1 MKVRLLHHDRE
12 FDPQAELPWHAEILA
27 KDLALPVLFEAMA
40 QGDACI
46 AEVARKVVLTSL
58 ANDEAAI
65 AYRQQILHDCL
76 EHPEAVL
83 ELYEFAGAAEAQAKK
98 QYLGLLDRYP
108 EWVLSSSIRHM
119 NELLEMI
126 RSLKQLAMRH
136 EALFAAPGWR
146 AFFTRLRIEV
156 DDDYLATVSSHLRS
170 LTFQDGILL
179 SAALGQGHKGLDY
192 RLHRPP
198 LVAEPSWLARL
209 GAWLL
214 GLILSPKPPPHSF
227 SLHPRDEGG
236 IRVLTGIRHR
246 GVSQTA
252 IALAQSA
259 DHVRAFFTALKN
271 ELAFYVGCLHLH
283 KRLVDIGA
291 PICLPVP
298 EPPAARCFT
307 CQGLYDVCLALQIG
321 RPVVGNDVQADGDD
335 LVLIT
340 GANQGGKST
349 LLRGIGLAQCLL
361 QSGMFAGA
369 ETLAA
374 SVCSGVYTHF
384 KREEDLRLES
394 GKLDEELG
402 RMSRIVD
409 HLAPHALVLMNESFA
424 ATNERE
430 GAEIGRQIISALVD
444 NRVRVVCVT
453 HMYELARHFF
463 DRHHPAFLFL
473 RAARAD
479 NGERSFRVLPGEPL
493 PTSFGGDLYRALFDE
508 TRDTPPA
515 NKVSP

>member
-40 QGDACI
+40 QGDGCI

-65 AYRQQILHDCL
+65 AYRQQILRDCL

-83 ELYEFAGAAEAQAKK
+83 ELYAFAGAAEAHAKK

-126 RSLKQLAMRH
+126 RGLKQLAMRH

-214 GLILSPKPPPHSF
+214 GLILSPKPPRTVSPS
-227 SLHPRDEGG
+227 
-236 IRVLTGIRHR
+236 IRETR
-246 GVSQTA
+246 GASV
-252 IALAQSA
+252 
-259 DHVRAFFTALKN
+259 
-271 ELAFYVGCLHLH
+271 
-283 KRLVDIGA
+283 
-291 PICLPVP
+291 CLPVSATEASARLP
-298 EPPAARCFT
+298 SPWRNRRIMFGHSSPPSKTNWPSMSVACIFT
-307 CQGLYDVCLALQIG
+307 SVW
-321 RPVVGNDVQADGDD
+321 
-335 LVLIT
+335 
-340 GANQGGKST
+340 ST
-349 LLRGIGLAQCLL
+349 
-361 QSGMFAGA
+361 
-369 ETLAA
+369 
-374 SVCSGVYTHF
+374 
-384 KREEDLRLES
+384 
-394 GKLDEELG
+394 
-402 RMSRIVD
+402 
-409 HLAPHALVLMNESFA
+409 
-424 ATNERE
+424 
-430 GAEIGRQIISALVD
+430 
-444 NRVRVVCVT
+444 
-453 HMYELARHFF
+453 
-463 DRHHPAFLFL
+463 
-473 RAARAD
+473 
-479 NGERSFRVLPGEPL
+479 
-493 PTSFGGDLYRALFDE
+493 
-508 TRDTPPA
+508 
-515 NKVSP
+515 